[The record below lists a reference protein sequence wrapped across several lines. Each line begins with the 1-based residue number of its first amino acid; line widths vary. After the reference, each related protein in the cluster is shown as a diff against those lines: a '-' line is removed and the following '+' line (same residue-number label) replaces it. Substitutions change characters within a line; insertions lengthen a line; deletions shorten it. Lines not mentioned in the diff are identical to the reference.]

1 VSRLRE
7 LKASILAD
15 GEDLRIDDA
24 DVARIREHL
33 PENGT
38 PSADD
43 LAVLAE
49 LRSEARA
56 VCPAFDQLFFPA
68 FKAHLLADGKI
79 SFPEQFALLRIL
91 YGGGGID
98 PAERQFLLELR
109 KEVREMTPEFDALC
123 RQAISEVTTTAA
135 R

>member
-1 VSRLRE
+1 VSQLRE
-7 LKASILAD
+7 LKTTILAD
-15 GEDLRIDDA
+15 GTDLRIDDE
-24 DVARIREHL
+24 DVALIRKSL
-33 PENGT
+33 P
-38 PSADD
+38 ADGALSRD
-43 LAVLAE
+43 EVQILTE

-79 SFPEQFALLRIL
+79 SFPEQFSLLRLL

-98 PAERQFLLELR
+98 QAERQFLIELR
-109 KEVREMTPEFDALC
+109 KEVREVSPEFDALYK
-123 RQAISEVTTTAA
+123 QAISEVTTSHS